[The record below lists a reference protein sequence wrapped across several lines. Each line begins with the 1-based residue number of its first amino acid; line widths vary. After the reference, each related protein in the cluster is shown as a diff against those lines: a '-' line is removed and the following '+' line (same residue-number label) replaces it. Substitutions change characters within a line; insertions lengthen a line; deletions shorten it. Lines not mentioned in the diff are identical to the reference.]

1 MTSEALDLTPDE
13 CPGCNAAILC
23 VQRTRAAA
31 VCDRCGETYL
41 PAYASASPAPARD
54 ETPVPPPRAPLT
66 RDPRRDQLEQLLR
79 APLTRDPRRDQLE
92 QLLREL
98 GWLGQLHRDD
108 DPLSV
113 VPRSMFGGS
122 PLASMI
128 ARSNAPDDASAHE
141 VRLTWYRVTRSQGK
155 VGHEARGLLLAAL
168 AAQPLPGDPADSYDP
183 EAAREALARYERA
196 PEAVR
201 PTLRLLRGVHVPY
214 TPWEV
219 VVEMAAELAPAAVR
233 DGWAEE
239 SARGP
244 GRPRVDRTRPTV
256 QQQREAWGE
265 HLVGEALRWW
275 ERARM
280 GT

>member
-1 MTSEALDLTPDE
+1 MTSEAIDLTPDE

-23 VQRTRAAA
+23 VQTTRAAA
-31 VCDRCGETYL
+31 VCAHCGDTYL
-41 PAYASASPAPARD
+41 PAYATAAPAPARAA
-54 ETPVPPPRAPLT
+54 TPSTPPRASAPSWRDT
-66 RDPRRDQLEQLLR
+66 RPAQLEQF
-79 APLTRDPRRDQLE
+79 
-92 QLLREL
+92 LREL
-98 GWLGQLHRDD
+98 GWTRQLRRDD

-155 VGHEARGLLLAAL
+155 VGNEARGLLLAAL

-183 EAAREALARYERA
+183 DAAREAAARYDAA

-201 PTLRLLRGVHVPY
+201 PTLRLLRSIRVPY

-219 VVEMAAELAPAAVR
+219 VVEMVADLAPDEVR
-233 DGWAEE
+233 AGWVTETAQ
-239 SARGP
+239 GP
-244 GRPRVDRTRPTV
+244 GRPRVDRARPTV
-256 QQQREAWGE
+256 AQQRAAWGE
-265 HLVGEALRWW
+265 HLLGEALRWW

>member
-79 APLTRDPRRDQLE
+79 
-92 QLLREL
+92 EL

-128 ARSNAPDDASAHE
+128 ARSNAVDDASAHE

-155 VGHEARGLLLAAL
+155 VGNEARGLLLAAL

-183 EAAREALARYERA
+183 EAAKEALVRYEHA

-201 PTLRLLRGVHVPY
+201 PTLRLLRSIRVPY

-219 VVEMAAELAPAAVR
+219 VVEMAAELAPEEVR
-233 DGWAEE
+233 AGWAAETE
-239 SARGP
+239 RGP

-256 QQQREAWGE
+256 AQQREAWGE

-280 GT
+280 GA

>member
-13 CPGCNAAILC
+13 CPGCNDAILR

-31 VCDRCGETYL
+31 ACAHCGDTYL
-41 PAYASASPAPARD
+41 PAYASAAPMLGLALD
-54 ETPVPPPRAPLT
+54 ATPSTPPRAPSWRDT
-66 RDPRRDQLEQLLR
+66 RP
-79 APLTRDPRRDQLE
+79 AQLE

-98 GWLGQLHRDD
+98 GWTRQLRRDD

-128 ARSNAPDDASAHE
+128 ARSNAVDDASAHE

-219 VVEMAAELAPAAVR
+219 VVEMVADLAPAEVR

-244 GRPRVDRTRPTV
+244 GRPRVDRARPTV
-256 QQQREAWGE
+256 AQQRVAWGE
-265 HLVGEALRWW
+265 HLLGEALRWW

>member
-1 MTSEALDLTPDE
+1 M
-13 CPGCNAAILC
+13 NAALHLADADLCPNCNEAILR
-23 VQRTRAAA
+23 VQRTGEGA
-31 VCDRCGETYL
+31 VCAGCGDTYL
-41 PAYASASPAPARD
+41 PSASSAEPALVRD
-54 ETPVPPPRAPLT
+54 ETPAPSPRAPT
-66 RDPRRDQLEQLLR
+66 WRDPQ
-79 APLTRDPRRDQLE
+79 RDQLE

-128 ARSNAPDDASAHE
+128 ARSNAVDDASAHE

-155 VGHEARGLLLAAL
+155 VGNEARGLLLAAL

-183 EAAREALARYERA
+183 EAAREALVRYERA

-201 PTLRLLRGVHVPY
+201 PTLRLLRSIRVPY

-219 VVEMAAELAPAAVR
+219 VVEMVSELAPEEVR
-233 DGWAEE
+233 AGWSAETE
-239 SARGP
+239 RGP

-265 HLVGEALRWW
+265 HLLGEALRWW